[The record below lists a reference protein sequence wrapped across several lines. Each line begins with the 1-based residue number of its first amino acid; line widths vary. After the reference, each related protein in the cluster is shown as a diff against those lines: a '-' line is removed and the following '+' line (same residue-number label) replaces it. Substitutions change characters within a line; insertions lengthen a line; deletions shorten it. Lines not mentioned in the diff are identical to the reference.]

1 MAYLGNVG
9 PPRVPTSILGG
20 PGIMGPQT
28 WKGHRLIAPYIPKT
42 GHGNM
47 VFDSP
52 MELGDTR
59 SVAPGIGN
67 DRMAS
72 EVTELRFQYVVQG
85 PSLL

>member
-1 MAYLGNVG
+1 
-9 PPRVPTSILGG
+9 
-20 PGIMGPQT
+20 
-28 WKGHRLIAPYIPKT
+28 
-42 GHGNM
+42 M